1 MFDARYHGSEIAALA
16 WYRSYLVV
24 YMGIVMKKKVVT
36 CHLCHHGTEP
46 LLTMGSGAMS
56 NSGVMCSVACNSHV

>member
-24 YMGIVMKKKVVT
+24 YMGIVMKKKLSRVICVIMVPS
-36 CHLCHHGTEP
+36 LF
-46 LLTMGSGAMS
+46 
-56 NSGVMCSVACNSHV
+56 

>member
-24 YMGIVMKKKVVT
+24 YMGIVMKKS
-36 CHLCHHGTEP
+36 CHVSFVSSWYRASFDDGIGCHVE
-46 LLTMGSGAMS
+46 LR
-56 NSGVMCSVACNSHV
+56 SHVLSCM

>member
-24 YMGIVMKKKVVT
+24 YMGIAMKKTVVT
-36 CHLCHHGTEP
+36 CHLCHHERFVFD
-46 LLTMGSGAMS
+46 LL
-56 NSGVMCSVACNSHV
+56 